1 VLVASGVRAGSNIEW
16 SFAAT
21 LSLFLCFSFRVFPCI
36 CSLSWLSVGRVCSS
50 AGEVG
55 NIVSLRGW
63 ASYNRWRPPEL
74 RRGSWSW
81 GPARSR
87 CSRPGLLHFVWE
99 VWCDLAVVSCV
110 FGVGWLSFDDVRASR
125 FNCLSWAGIVS
136 RSGEVEVW

>member
-1 VLVASGVRAGSNIEW
+1 MLVASGVRAGSNIEW

-21 LSLFLCFSFRVFPCI
+21 LSLFLCFSFGVFPCV
-36 CSLSWLSVGRVCSS
+36 CSLSWLSVRRVCSS

-99 VWCDLAVVSCV
+99 GWCDLVGVSCV
-110 FGVGWLSFDDVRASR
+110 LCVEWSYFGDVRASGC
-125 FNCLSWAGIVS
+125 NCVSWVDIVS
-136 RSGEVEVW
+136 R